1 MKRKNIFIVT
11 GSRADY
17 GLLKN
22 LITCLSQSK
31 KLKLSLIVTGQHLSK
46 NYGSTSQEV
55 YADFS
60 KISRFIDIN
69 VQKTDSASIL
79 KSVSIGI
86 NKMGKYLK
94 SKKPDLII
102 LLGDR
107 YEILAAGLS
116 SIFNNIRIAHIHGGE
131 VTSGS
136 IDDTIRHA
144 LTKFSNF
151 HFVSTEIY
159 KKRVI
164 QMGENPNNVFNV
176 GALGAENAHK
186 IELLSKEILEKKLSI
201 KFNKYNFLI
210 TVNSF
215 IENNDSIDSLLKNI
229 FLALKKFKNTS
240 LIFTMPNSDIKSDY
254 IKNKILEFSK
264 KNKNSYVFKSLGS
277 QNYLSCMNIC
287 DVVIGNSSSGILEA
301 PTIRTPTI
309 NIGNRQEGRVQAK
322 SVINSV
328 NSFKKIYDSIKKTLS
343 SDFKKKLKKTNNP
356 YFKKNTAL
364 TIKTIIEKKILTKK
378 IEPKKFYDIK

>member
-46 NYGSTSQEV
+46 NYGSTSQQI

-69 VQKTDSASIL
+69 VQKTDSTSIL

-131 VTSGS
+131 VTAGS

-176 GALGAENAHK
+176 GALGAENANK

-240 LIFTMPNSDIKSDY
+240 LIFTMPNSDIRSDY

-328 NSFKKIYDSIKKTLS
+328 NSFKKIYDTIKKTLS